1 MSKGYI
7 KILLFVLSLIVYVNN
22 TVFADN
28 NTLGTINS
36 NYAYPNNTTPND
48 APPNNTTPNDTPP
61 KKKVPPKKSSKK
73 VPPKKLKPS
82 DIDLGEIFRNIET
95 SKFKHLILK
104 STSPISFLENDV
116 RSCIKNLL
124 MILKLYKNMIL
135 SYSRYF
141 YALVKKAQ
149 TAIIAYAQADIND
162 HNSSNKKYKNTI
174 IKNTN
179 LLKTDIDSEEV
190 IRKGKLKKTFVNII
204 GYFIEK
210 KDKHVDITYVDSI
223 DGHASIYQKSIIRK
237 IGDYLL
243 PHK

>member
-82 DIDLGEIFRNIET
+82 DIDLGEIF
-95 SKFKHLILK
+95 SKIYKHLYIL
-104 STSPISFLENDV
+104 
-116 RSCIKNLL
+116 
-124 MILKLYKNMIL
+124 Y
-135 SYSRYF
+135 
-141 YALVKKAQ
+141 
-149 TAIIAYAQADIND
+149 
-162 HNSSNKKYKNTI
+162 
-174 IKNTN
+174 
-179 LLKTDIDSEEV
+179 
-190 IRKGKLKKTFVNII
+190 
-204 GYFIEK
+204 
-210 KDKHVDITYVDSI
+210 TYIV
-223 DGHASIYQKSIIRK
+223 
-237 IGDYLL
+237 
-243 PHK
+243 